1 MRGNNSN
8 EGSGATQ
15 SATRTS
21 SRRRKSDTPQ
31 APPALLFEIAWEV
44 CTQVGGIYTVLRSK
58 APATVR
64 RWGDEYCLIGPYWE
78 ATSKLELEP
87 QEPQGV
93 MKEVIDV
100 LSVGGLRVHFGRWL
114 ITGRPQVS

>member
-44 CTQVGGIYTVLRSK
+44 CTQIGGIYTVLRSK
-58 APATVR
+58 APATAR
-64 RWGDEYCLIGPYWE
+64 RWEDDYCMVGPYWE
-78 ATSKLELEP
+78 ATSTLELEP
-87 QEPQGV
+87 QEPTGT

-100 LSVGGLRVHFGRWL
+100 LSVGGMRSCTSAAG
-114 ITGRPQVS
+114 